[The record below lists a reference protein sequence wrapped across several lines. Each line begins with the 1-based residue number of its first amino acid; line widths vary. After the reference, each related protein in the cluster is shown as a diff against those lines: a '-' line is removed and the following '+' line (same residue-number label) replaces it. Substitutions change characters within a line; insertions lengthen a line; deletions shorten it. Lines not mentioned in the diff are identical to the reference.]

1 MRILENFQHNE
12 QVNTIFLSKIGDT
25 SLDLPEATC
34 LIQISSHYGSRRQE
48 AQRLGRI
55 LRAKRRNDEGFNAFF
70 YSLVSKDTDEMFYS
84 SKRQAFL
91 VDQGYAFK
99 VITHLQ
105 GIENLSG
112 LAYATPSERRELLQ
126 EVMLQNETSADVEAV
141 TDDLFSERSG
151 GRARARGGVKR
162 SAATLSGLAG
172 GEDMAYIEYNK
183 SRNKQLK
190 EKGHHPLFRKLER
203 DRQKRKKEMEDF
215 SR

>member
-1 MRILENFQHNE
+1 M
-12 QVNTIFLSKIGDT
+12 
-25 SLDLPEATC
+25 
-34 LIQISSHYGSRRQE
+34 
-48 AQRLGRI
+48 GRI

-99 VITHLQ
+99 VITHLH
-105 GIENLSG
+105 GIENLNG
-112 LAYATPSERRELLQ
+112 LAYATPAERRELLQ
-126 EVMLQNETSADVEAV
+126 EVMLQNETSADVENV
-141 TDDLFSERSG
+141 TDDLFNARSG
-151 GRARARGGVKR
+151 GGKGAAAKKGVKR

-190 EKGHHPLFRKLER
+190 DKAGHHPLFRKWER
-203 DRQKRKKEMEDF
+203 ERQKRKQGMADMK
-215 SR
+215 R